1 MAESYCQTPKILTI
15 QEVAEILRVHRSTVS
30 RLASSGE
37 LISYRIRGRRM
48 FKATD
53 VWSFFENRID
63 PVSQVDLGYR
73 KENQIEHSNYPTT
86 RS

>member
-1 MAESYCQTPKILTI
+1 MAELYHHAPKILTI
-15 QEVAEILRVHRSTVS
+15 QEVSEILRVHRSTVS

-37 LISYRIRGRRM
+37 LISYRIRGRRV

-73 KENQIEHSNYPTT
+73 KENQSEHGNHTTT